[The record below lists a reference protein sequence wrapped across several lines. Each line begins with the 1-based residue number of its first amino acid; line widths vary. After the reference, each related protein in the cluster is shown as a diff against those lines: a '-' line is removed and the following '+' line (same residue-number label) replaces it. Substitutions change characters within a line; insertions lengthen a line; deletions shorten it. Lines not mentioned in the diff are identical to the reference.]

1 MKPARTNRKGKRAT
15 APHGRAGKNSASNGT
30 AADDGSQTS
39 LNPSTSRELLAFP
52 LACGAATRKP
62 EEDARGQREVRI
74 SQPTADF
81 ETGGE
86 LAAAISQKCDLVE
99 LGIELLK
106 EGGPSKHPNIKL
118 RMWENLV
125 EQLWG
130 KPGAAASAEPTPVR
144 VVWDIPAPARGS
156 APK

>member
-1 MKPARTNRKGKRAT
+1 
-15 APHGRAGKNSASNGT
+15 
-30 AADDGSQTS
+30 
-39 LNPSTSRELLAFP
+39 LAFP
-52 LACGAATRKP
+52 LACAAATRKP
-62 EEDARGQREVRI
+62 EEDARALRDARI
-74 SQPTADF
+74 SQRTADF

-130 KPGAAASAEPTPVR
+130 KPGAALAATAAPLR
-144 VVWDIPAPARGS
+144 VVWDIPAPARET